1 MIIWILTSTVAADAM
16 EFGLVMLE
24 GVDTI
29 RNQHVQV
36 DVVVDGGSEA
46 LNESDGT
53 GSLSPS

>member
-1 MIIWILTSTVAADAM
+1 M
-16 EFGLVMLE
+16 ELGLVMLE
-24 GVDTI
+24 GLDTI
-29 RNQHVQV
+29 GNQHVQV

>member
-16 EFGLVMLE
+16 ELGLVMLE